1 MSVLL
6 SLFGFVLMLGVLIF
20 VHELGHFLAAKW
32 FGVRVEVFS
41 LGFGA
46 HLLRFRWGETLYQ
59 VCWLPLGG
67 YVRMFGEHEPMKGP
81 KEIIARS
88 FSNKPLYQ
96 RALIVLAGP
105 FANLVVLPLA
115 AFGVLYGVQKNEMAT
130 VIGTVVPGS
139 PAERAGLRAGDRIVG
154 VDGQTTRYFRH
165 LLSTIGQSPERKV
178 RLEIER
184 EGKKVG
190 VALTP
195 QRHVYRDALGIEKV
209 RGLIGITADY
219 RLPEVGIADPESSAY
234 RAGLRTGDLIVE
246 VNGVSVKR
254 WDDLVREVRKTPLGP
269 HRYAYKRPLRYEG
282 IEVRFQGYLP
292 IREVVVLPR
301 VRKLQGKSVVEDG
314 IHSSELFLRD
324 VLAGSPLAAAGLKAG
339 DRLIA
344 IAGKTLKV
352 QSDLAMLPRPKESGQ
367 DEVVFERAGQIV
379 RRKFTLFAMTWTD
392 PLKQKHK
399 RVILGHLLHQP
410 YAAGEEIAID
420 SRWRYAASRAWED
433 TWEVAGLLVGVLQKM
448 FAREIS
454 TDTIGGPILI
464 FQIAQDAVKSG
475 WEVFLRHMALISIN
489 LGVLNLLPIPIL
501 DGGHLFFFG
510 IEAIIRRP
518 IPARIREFAL
528 LVGLVLLM
536 LLMFLGFRNDILRTF
551 FS

>member
-41 LGFGA
+41 LGFGS
-46 HLLRFRWGETLYQ
+46 HLLRFRWGETVYQ

-96 RALIVLAGP
+96 RSLIVLAGP
-105 FANLVVLPLA
+105 IANLVVLPLA
-115 AFGVLYGVQKNEMAT
+115 AFGVLYGVQKSEMST

-139 PAERAGLRAGDRIVG
+139 PAEKAGLRAGDRIVEVEG
-154 VDGQTTRYFRH
+154 HKTRYFRH
-165 LLSTIGQSPERKV
+165 LLGTIGQSPDRQV
-178 RLEIER
+178 RLQLDR

-190 VALTP
+190 VVITP
-195 QRHVYRDALGIEKV
+195 QRHTYRDALGVEKV

-219 RLPEVGIADPESSAY
+219 RLPEVGIADPRSPAY
-234 RAGLRTGDLIVE
+234 RAGLRTGDRIVS
-246 VNGVSVKR
+246 VNGVAVKR
-254 WDDLVREVRKTPLGP
+254 WDDLIREVRKKPAGP
-269 HRYAYKRPLRYEG
+269 HRYVYKRPLRYEG
-282 IEVRFQGYLP
+282 TEVRFQGYLP
-292 IREVVVLPR
+292 EREGVVLPLR
-301 VRKLQGKSVVEDG
+301 RQVGAKTIYEDG
-314 IHSSELFLRD
+314 IQSSELFLRD
-324 VLAGSPLAAAGLKAG
+324 ILAGSPLAAAGLQAG
-339 DRLIA
+339 DRLVS
-344 IAGKTLKV
+344 IAGKALKI
-352 QSDLAMLPRPKESGQ
+352 QSDLAMLPRPKEAGQ
-367 DEVVFERAGQIV
+367 DEVVFERDGQIV
-379 RRKFTLFAMTWTD
+379 RRQFKLFAMTWTD

-410 YAAGEEIAID
+410 YAAGEEISID

-433 TWEVAGLLVGVLQKM
+433 TWEIAGLLVGVLQKM

-501 DGGHLFFFG
+501 DGGHLFFFA

-518 IPARIREFAL
+518 IPARLKEFAL
-528 LVGLVLLM
+528 LIGLILLM
-536 LLMFLGFRNDILRTF
+536 VLMFLGFRNDILRTF